1 MTLGPAGEPLFLTN
15 GVQPY
20 TDHDWTFTLV
30 QAVNSSRAI
39 KNDDHSETT
48 PALLIDVPLSKSG
61 QLLEEAILGAI
72 AQAKSSLIAQPSRS
86 VLVQLPAGE
95 FRVNTTTVP
104 FELSDVKP
112 APGAS
117 LTIAGASG
125 GATVLRFDGR
135 NDVISGRNTSHV
147 RFQDLTFGRQRLT
160 TTQGVVVGADAKSL
174 TLAIQDGYPTP
185 GLLMADPERL
195 QPGAGRWMRL
205 YTEVEGG
212 RCEIVTDAS
221 NGTAWPAKPPATQV
235 KWLTAVA
242 VAPDAASTIDVGS
255 TSTQPP
261 QRRLWRFGG
270 LKWDFGRNSEP
281 VYRAGSI
288 VGVKSKHG
296 GQAFFFLGGDDIT
309 FRRIVWTE
317 HSRGVIRGGIS
328 NIEFDSCAVK
338 KSTLAPAHGLG
349 LCMATAGGGPQLGQ
363 PHDPAI
369 TGVVVRNHTSEG
381 TGDDAVA
388 LFNVHDG
395 EVSDCH
401 ISDSFAR
408 GILLYKSTARLSG
421 NVLHRNPVWHDDH
434 NMSTWD

>member
-1 MTLGPAGEPLFLTN
+1 
-15 GVQPY
+15 
-20 TDHDWTFTLV
+20 
-30 QAVNSSRAI
+30 
-39 KNDDHSETT
+39 
-48 PALLIDVPLSKSG
+48 
-61 QLLEEAILGAI
+61 
-72 AQAKSSLIAQPSRS
+72 
-86 VLVQLPAGE
+86 
-95 FRVNTTTVP
+95 
-104 FELSDVKP
+104 
-112 APGAS
+112 
-117 LTIAGASG
+117 
-125 GATVLRFDGR
+125 
-135 NDVISGRNTSHV
+135 
-147 RFQDLTFGRQRLT
+147 
-160 TTQGVVVGADAKSL
+160 
-174 TLAIQDGYPTP
+174 
-185 GLLMADPERL
+185 MADSRDAFGLIGGCSGAAAPPGKIRPNDARRL
-195 QPGAGRWMRL
+195 F
-205 YTEVEGG
+205 
-212 RCEIVTDAS
+212 
-221 NGTAWPAKPPATQV
+221 QV
-235 KWLTAVA
+235 KL
-242 VAPDAASTIDVGS
+242 
-255 TSTQPP
+255 P
-261 QRRLWRFGG
+261 QLSRGALVLG
-270 LKWDFGRNSEP
+270 
-281 VYRAGSI
+281 
-288 VGVKSKHG
+288 KS
-296 GQAFFFLGGDDIT
+296 DDIT